1 MAAGTAAVTLA
12 LLAGCG
18 SAAHV
23 NDSAA
28 STVTVTQ
35 PPSAPQTGPT
45 TTPAP
50 AGGGRATSPRIHAP
64 RPPRKRATVTVH
76 ETAPMPS
83 IIVTVV
89 PPAEPAPTVSDGN
102 GPLWP
107 GTSLS
112 TSLSS
117 AYRWDVALVQ
127 RRLNALGYSHLAVDG
142 DYGPITAGVVRSYQ
156 SDHGL
161 FVDGVVGPVTW
172 RSLFQWCY
180 CG

>member
-1 MAAGTAAVTLA
+1 VALT

-18 SAAHV
+18 AAGHV
-23 NDSAA
+23 NDSAVP
-28 STVTVTQ
+28 TVTVTA
-35 PPSAPQTGPT
+35 PATAPQTGPAS
-45 TTPAP
+45 TPATGP

-64 RPPRKRATVTVH
+64 RHPRKRATVTVH
-76 ETAPMPS
+76 ETAPVPS

-89 PPAEPAPTVSDGN
+89 PPAEPPPTVTDGS
-102 GPLWP
+102 GPRWP

-142 DYGPITAGVVRSYQ
+142 DYGPITAGVVRTYQ
-156 SDHGL
+156 TDYGL
-161 FVDGVVGPVTW
+161 FVDGIVGPVTW

-180 CG
+180 CD

>member
-1 MAAGTAAVTLA
+1 LA

-18 SAAHV
+18 SAGHV

-35 PPSAPQTGPT
+35 LASAPQTGPT
-45 TTPAP
+45 TTPATAP
-50 AGGGRATSPRIHAP
+50 AVGGRATSPRIHAP

-89 PPAEPAPTVSDGN
+89 PPAEPPPTVSDGT
-102 GPLWP
+102 GPRWP

-142 DYGPITAGVVRSYQ
+142 NYGPITAGVVRTYQ
-156 SDHGL
+156 ADYGL
-161 FVDGVVGPVTW
+161 YVDGVVGPVTW
-172 RSLFQWCY
+172 GSLFQWCY